1 MYRVTTKITKQN
13 LEDSFYTIAD
23 PITPVEIKSYW
34 VTNYKENGKCLLV
47 TLSFSSDQ
55 LELETVQIWA
65 DQASYEEYENDPIL
79 ITGLFVPRSTYWQER
94 NITGVVTSKENY

>member
-34 VTNYKENGKCLLV
+34 VSNYKDNGKCLLV
-47 TLSFSSDQ
+47 TVNLSSNQ
-55 LELETVQIWA
+55 LELETIQIWA

-79 ITGLFVPRSTYWQER
+79 ITGLFAPRTTYWQEH
-94 NITGVVTSKENY
+94 NITSGVISKEPY